1 MSHLQ
6 GQVNMTAQSQI
17 TGTPVHHPV
26 RFGDLVE
33 AVQHMSWHGQRT
45 LSDHCAFTG
54 QSRAEAMA
62 DLWETFHAARGQA

>member
-1 MSHLQ
+1 MSRLQ

-17 TGTPVHHPV
+17 TGTPVQHPV

-54 QSRAEAMA
+54 QTRAEAMA
-62 DLWETFHAARGQA
+62 DLWETFHAARGRA

>member
-1 MSHLQ
+1 
-6 GQVNMTAQSQI
+6 MTAQSQI
-17 TGTPVHHPV
+17 TGYLTPEDVERRHPV
-26 RFGDLVE
+26 KFGDLVE

>member
-1 MSHLQ
+1 
-6 GQVNMTAQSQI
+6 MTAQSQI
-17 TGTPVHHPV
+17 TGTPVLHPV

-62 DLWETFHAARGQA
+62 DLWETFHAAREARA

>member
-1 MSHLQ
+1 MSRLQ
-6 GQVNMTAQSQI
+6 GQVNMTAHSEI
-17 TGTPVHHPV
+17 TGTPVAHPV

-54 QSRAEAMA
+54 QTRAEAMA